1 MNSKTHDLIRIT
13 LKLLMLFLILGS
25 LSAQTILNKTI
36 TLQKTEYTLDEVIS
50 ELKKEHGIT
59 FSYGSLP
66 QKEKVQFDSNTQTV
80 REILDEALSQTNFE
94 YQAVKGKIL
103 IIKKSSQKDGGRATI
118 SGFITDGE
126 TGEALIGT
134 TIYDQISGSGTI
146 ANNYGFFSLTLP
158 KDSVSITISYLG
170 FETETLQLNL
180 KQNLSLNFEMAS
192 ASKMLE
198 EVTVEANTYEQI
210 ELSPQMSTVN
220 LTAKQ
225 VENIP
230 MILGE
235 HDLLKAIQLL
245 PGIQGG
251 TEASSGIYVRG
262 GGPDQN
268 LILLDGVPVYN
279 TSHMFGFFSVFNGDA
294 INNVEVIKGG
304 FPARYGGRLSS
315 VIDISMK
322 EGNNQSISGKGSVG
336 LISSKFLL
344 EGPINDKTSFI
355 ISGRRTYFDILAI
368 PFDIGQNVNYYF
380 YDFNTKINHKFS
392 ERDRLFVSFY
402 GGNDNFDFSSEDTYY
417 TSSEA
422 IRLTTDTRLG
432 WGNVVSVIRWNHVF
446 NPRLFGNFST
456 SFSRFGFS
464 TYDERY
470 STVSER
476 TETLKYSSGIRDLA
490 FRASFEYLI
499 NPNYEIRFGGSAIA
513 HRFNT
518 GVINL
523 STEFQLEPSG
533 REQIDA
539 GEYAAYIEND
549 FSIGKKLRLNAGL
562 HSSIF
567 DVDDTQYYSLQ
578 PRISGR
584 YLLNKSFSV
593 KASYS
598 EMQQFIHLL
607 TNSGVGLPTDLWVPA
622 TENVRPQFSKQLAV
636 GAAKVHN
643 GFEISLEGYYKEM
656 ENLIEYENGASYLSN
671 DTNWENKVESGDGTS
686 FGAELLIQKNI
697 GRLTGWLGY
706 TWSKTTRQ
714 FEQLN
719 FGREFPYKYDRR
731 HDVSATGS
739 FKLTENCTISST
751 WVFGTGTA
759 ITLPLTQYL
768 TSNQQRRTG
777 PGGINQIYD
786 LIRMTYS
793 AQIENF
799 DQRNNYRIRDYHRL
813 DLSISWAKQ
822 KKKGVRTWTLGV
834 YNAYNRLNTFFVFFE
849 NELREVDNSLYAVP
863 VLKQRT
869 LFPAIPFVNY
879 SFKF

>member
-1 MNSKTHDLIRIT
+1 
-13 LKLLMLFLILGS
+13 MLFLIQGS
-25 LSAQTILNKTI
+25 LSAQTVLNKTI
-36 TLQKTEYTLDEVIS
+36 TLQKTDYRLDEVLN
-50 ELKKEHGIT
+50 ELKKTHGLS
-59 FSYGSLP
+59 FSYGVLP
-66 QKEKVQFDSNTQTV
+66 QREDIRFDSKTRTL
-80 REILDEALSQTNFE
+80 REILDKALSPTNFE
-94 YQAVKGKIL
+94 YQEVKGKIL
-103 IIKKSSQKDGGRATI
+103 IIKKSKEKDGGRATI
-118 SGFITDGE
+118 SGFITDIE

-134 TIYDQISGSGTI
+134 TIYDQISGSGI
-146 ANNYGFFSLTLP
+146 ISNNYGFFSLTLP
-158 KDSVSITISYLG
+158 KDSVSLSIAYLG
-170 FETETLQLNL
+170 FKTETLQLNL
-180 KQNLSLNFEMAS
+180 RQNLSLNFEMTS
-192 ASKMLE
+192 ANKLLE

-210 ELSPQMSTVN
+210 ELSPQMSAVN
-220 LTAKQ
+220 LTSKQ
-225 VENIP
+225 IENVP

-294 INNVEVIKGG
+294 INNTEVIKGG

-322 EGNNQSISGKGSVG
+322 EGNNQKLSGKGAIG

-344 EGPINDKTSFI
+344 EGPINNKTSFI

-368 PFDIGQNVNYYF
+368 PFNLGEDVNYYF
-380 YDFNTKINHKFS
+380 YDFNTKINHRFS

-402 GGNDNFDFSSEDTYY
+402 GGNDTFNFSSKDTHY
-417 TSSEA
+417 TNTTP

-432 WGNVVSVIRWNHVF
+432 WGNIVSVIRWNHVF

-456 SFSRFGFS
+456 SFSRFRFN

-470 STVSER
+470 STQSER
-476 TETLKYSSGIRDLA
+476 TETLKYNSGIRDLA
-490 FRASFEYLI
+490 VRASFEYLI

-518 GVINL
+518 GVIDL
-523 STEFQLEPSG
+523 STEPDLEPSS

-539 GEYAAYIEND
+539 AEYAAYLEND
-549 FSIGKKLRLNAGL
+549 FSIGKKLRLNAGI
-562 HSSIF
+562 HTSVF
-567 DVDDTQYYSLQ
+567 DVDDKQYFSFQ
-578 PRISGR
+578 PRVSGR
-584 YLLNKSFSV
+584 FLLTESLSF

-607 TNSGVGLPTDLWVPA
+607 TNSGVGLPTDLWVP
-622 TENVRPQFSKQLAV
+622 TTKNVKPQFSRQTAFGV
-636 GAAKVHN
+636 AKVYN
-643 GFEISLEGYYKEM
+643 KFEVTVEGYFKQM
-656 ENLIEYENGASYLSN
+656 EGLIEYENGASYLSN
-671 DTNWENKVESGDGTS
+671 DTNWENKIERGDGTS
-686 FGAELLIQKNI
+686 FGAELLIQKNL

-714 FEQLN
+714 FQELN

-731 HDVSATGS
+731 HDLSATGS
-739 FKLTENCTISST
+739 YKLTDKCTISAT
-751 WVFGTGTA
+751 WVYSTGNVT
-759 ITLPLTQYL
+759 TLPLTKYL
-768 TSNQQRRTG
+768 AANQQRRTG
-777 PGGINQIYD
+777 IGDFDHIYN
-786 LIRMTYS
+786 LVLMTYNT
-793 AQIENF
+793 QIENF
-799 DQRNNYRIRDYHRL
+799 DRRNNYRLRNYDRL
-813 DLSISWAKQ
+813 DLSISWAK
-822 KKKGVRTWTLGV
+822 KKKNGTRTWTLGV

-849 NELREVDNSLYAVP
+849 DELREVDDSFYLVP
-863 VLKQRT
+863 VLKQQT